1 MPKVRRIDLYT
12 LNEVIKEISQLRES
26 GYSAGGNW
34 NLSQM
39 CEHLNGTMRIGLD
52 GGLKPFPWIL
62 RVTLGNFMF
71 WLFRN
76 RYTRGFNGVSTLP
89 ELVPCG
95 LDTEDDTLIDACLET
110 LAEAR
115 DRTTPLPPYPVAS
128 QPTVEQWQQ
137 MMIVHAQ
144 HHLEF
149 LKPRN
154 E

>member
-12 LNEVIKEISQLRES
+12 LDEVIAEISRLRES
-26 GYSAGGNW
+26 GYSTGGNW

-52 GGLKPFPWIL
+52 GGSKPFPWIM

-76 RYTRGFNGVSTLP
+76 RYTRGFNGINTLP
-89 ELVPCG
+89 ELEPRE
-95 LDTEDDTLIDACLET
+95 LDAEDNALVDQCLTT

-115 DRTTPLPPYPVAS
+115 DRTAPLPPYPIAS
-128 QPTVEQWQQ
+128 QPTVVQWQQ
-137 MMIVHAQ
+137 MMTVHAQ

-149 LKPRN
+149 LKPN